1 MHKVK
6 SFKLYNGKRD
16 KFSLRKKNVGLIS
29 IAIATLALY
38 GIVGGSQTTYAEEQN
53 STSGQVTSVSAPTED
68 AKTEKVST
76 TTSSTV
82 TEASSASS
90 FSRVENTS
98 VSSTQ
103 TASEF
108 QNSSTESAPS
118 ENSSMSSD
126 GSLSTNGESSKS
138 AKTPNIERTTPENTA
153 PKSDETIVESTIPK
167 TRAARTRRSVAESSS
182 HISNFSVTVTTKD
195 GTVMNAG
202 ESKDLSGQEISLD
215 KIQMNFKIKQDGT
228 LKAGDKIRIPVKL
241 ENNAYAAYYANLGSG
256 TAETIPGVGTIKF
269 DFSKKDDLAYEI
281 TLNSEF
287 ASLSKGQEKTVN
299 VNFSAANGA
308 KFTAQKS
315 KNNIVLNINGSTF
328 TFKPK
333 PRIFEKAQ
341 APFAVYHNLS
351 SDAAN
356 SMKIGTSTGDA
367 NYYNNMLSSDG
378 KQPGNTKIPTG
389 DIITIHRIK
398 PENGSK
404 IIKIKPEP
412 HRITSTLAISEDGK
426 YLVKND
432 TSTSI
437 PITNE
442 NENKLITLP
451 PKSTDADILKAL
463 KKAGKNSSVV
473 IDNGDGTY
481 TIATNLG
488 KMIGNGATTYHDI
501 WPKDDFAQHGDQ
513 YQEIDRTDETNKKI
527 SEILKKMSV
536 IQGTAHS
543 TRITFADSSINNKI
557 TSTSK
562 SYSVEDDGTEK
573 EIKSE
578 NINHVTRPS
587 TARSEGQTK
596 ITVQYVDTAGNQIA
610 TQTYQY
616 GYPGGPLHA
625 QSPNFTAKPQNIPGY
640 TLVRT
645 SNPIS
650 SVSGTQLTVDKSIAF
665 TNTDQ
670 VFYYVYIVNKSNAK
684 VTYIDDDDNHKVLE
698 TKELTGDYN
707 TTDPYRTTETI
718 KKYTDKN
725 YELVSDNY
733 PADGVK
739 YNDKLQTFEV
749 HLKHKVKTE
758 TQTKTVK
765 ETIKY
770 IYAKDGATAAPT
782 YTAELKFTRTATTDL
797 VTNVTTGAWSPVT
810 GTFVAVSSPTITG
823 YTADKPIVAAVEGI
837 TGDSDDIEKTV
848 VYTANQEKAQV
859 RYIDDTTGETLETK
873 ELTGDYNTTDAYRT
887 TETIKKYTDKNY
899 ELVSD
904 NYPADGVTYNTTYQK
919 FEVHLRHKTAPVE
932 ETKTVTE
939 TIKYVYENGDQ
950 AATPKV
956 QKLDFKRTNT
966 KDLVTGK
973 ISQEGVWAPS
983 TGTFSEVV
991 SPTVDGYT
999 PDKSKVD
1006 AVTITAAH
1014 SDIHVTVT
1022 YKADKQKVTYTI
1034 IDDTAH
1040 KTLKD
1045 KEVLT
1050 SGDSDTPLSDS
1061 ARAKYDSIVNA
1072 YLAQGYELVSKDEL
1086 PAKFDLD
1093 SSHDQNVTVH
1103 LKHGTTDIQETKKVS
1118 LTVHYHGAGD
1128 QTPADHVQTAT
1139 WTRTVTTDKITG
1151 TEVSTTP
1158 WKADKANYD
1167 AVPSPM
1173 IPGYSVDVETVPSE
1187 AVTQENIVKDVY
1199 YTIQTQK
1206 VTYTVVDETT
1216 GQTLENQVELTTGES
1231 GTALPAATKTKYDTV
1246 VAGYLAQGYE
1256 VVAKDE
1262 LPAQFDTDSSVDQNV
1277 VIRLKHRVSTSTETK
1292 TVTQTIN
1299 YLYEDDNTPA
1309 APEKKTTLTFTR
1321 EVKTDEVTKDVT
1333 TGAWGPSTG
1342 TFPEVVSPTVDG
1354 YTPDKAKVDAE
1365 TVTADQADIKVT
1377 VKYKADKQKVTY
1389 TIIDDTTHT
1398 TLKNKVELTTGDSG
1412 ANLPADVQTKYDKA
1426 VDDYLAKGYELVS
1439 KDELPTQ
1446 FDTDSSVDQNVV
1458 VHLKHK
1464 VTTSTEKKT
1473 VTETIHYVY
1482 KDGSQAAESHKATL
1496 DFAREV
1502 RTDEVTKAVTK
1513 GAWSPSTST
1522 FAAVTSPIIAG
1533 YTADKP
1539 VVEAVDG
1546 IIGDSKDVVVK
1557 VTYTADK
1564 QKVTYT
1570 VIDETTQKT
1579 LENQVELTTGDS
1591 DSALPTT
1598 AKTKYDQIVKGY
1610 TDKGYE
1616 LISKDDLPA
1625 KFDKDSTKDQNV
1637 VIRLKHSTTD
1647 NKESKKVSLTVR
1659 YHGAGSQTPA
1669 NNVQT
1674 ATWTRTVTKDKV
1686 TGDVVKTTDWTADK
1700 ANYNAVPSPVIPGY
1714 TVDVATV
1721 AAEKVTQED
1730 IVKDVHYGIQTQK
1743 VTYTVIDD
1751 TTGTTLENQVELT
1764 TGHSGTNL
1772 PTDAQTKYDRIVKG
1786 YTDKGYELVSK
1797 DDLPAQFDKDSSVDQ
1812 NVVVHLKHKVTTSS
1826 EIKTVKETIHYV
1838 YQNGSE
1844 ARSSY
1849 GTSLSFTRE
1858 VKTDEVTKLSTKGSW
1873 SPVTGTFAAVTSP
1886 MITGYTADKP
1896 IVTAVDGIT
1905 GDSEDIVETV
1915 VYKANQERAQVRYID
1930 DTTGATLET
1939 KELTGDYNTTDS
1951 YRTADTISHYT
1962 SQGYELVSDNYPST
1976 GVIYNETYQKFE
1988 VHLKHGTAE
1997 SQESK
2002 KVSLTVR
2009 YHGAGSQ
2016 TPADNVQTATW
2027 TRTVTKDKVT
2037 GDVVKATDWT
2047 ADKANYN
2054 AIPSP
2059 VIPGYTVDVATV
2071 PQEKV
2076 TQEDIVKDVHYGI
2089 QTQKVTYTVID
2100 DTTGTTL
2107 ENQVELTTG
2116 ESDSALPAAAKTK
2129 YGQVVKGYTDKGYE
2143 LVSKDELP
2151 AKFDLDSSHDQNV
2164 TVHLKHGTAESQESK
2179 KVSLTVRYHG
2189 AGSQTPADNVQ
2200 TVTWTRTVT
2209 KDKVTGDVVK
2219 TTDWVADKATY
2230 DAVPSPV
2237 IPGYTV
2243 DVATVSAETVTQ
2255 EDMVKDVYYT
2265 AIPVTPDKPTPPVVP
2280 STPDKPTTPTVVPTT
2295 PTKATPTKTE
2305 ILPSTGDSQVG
2316 PTLAT
2321 LTGVSLLLSAFGYI
2335 GRRKK
2340 ED

>member
-1 MHKVK
+1 MK

-16 KFSLRKKNVGLIS
+16 KFSLRKKNVGLVS
-29 IAIATLALY
+29 IAIASLAVY
-38 GIVGGSQTTYAEEQN
+38 GLAIGAPTVQADEN
-53 STSGQVTSVSAPTED
+53 SSVSAVSTENGTAPASTD
-68 AKTEKVST
+68 TTAAAGLTSEVSTPSSSVSTTEAPVSEGTSAVAENNSSPAPAAVSENAASASGATAVEKVETPAQTTGQLDEKVSVP
-76 TTSSTV
+76 TTSSVAESTNKV
-82 TEASSASS
+82 SADTSTSAAVAKENSASA
-90 FSRVENTS
+90 EPKPIE
-98 VSSTQ
+98 Q
-103 TASEF
+103 
-108 QNSSTESAPS
+108 
-118 ENSSMSSD
+118 
-126 GSLSTNGESSKS
+126 STNAQSYS
-138 AKTPNIERTTPENTA
+138 AFRSA
-153 PKSDETIVESTIPK
+153 GAV
-167 TRAARTRRSVAESSS
+167 RTRRSVKEASS
-182 HISNFSVTVTTKD
+182 HISDFSVTVTTKG
-195 GTVMNAG
+195 GTVMNPG
-202 ESKDLSGQEISLD
+202 DTEPLSAQEVSLD
-215 KIQMNFKIKQDGT
+215 KVQMDFKITQDGT
-228 LKAGDKIRIPVKL
+228 LKKGDVLRIPVKL
-241 ENNAYAAYYANLGSG
+241 TNNAYGAYYSNLGSG
-256 TAETIPGVGTIKF
+256 TSERIEGVGTIKF
-269 DFSKKDDLAYEI
+269 VHSDPNNLAYEI
-281 TLNSEF
+281 TLDQSFQDMPQNT
-287 ASLSKGQEKTVN
+287 EKTVS
-299 VNFSAANGA
+299 VTQKAATIG
-308 KFTAQKS
+308 KFTAKS
-315 KNNIVLNINGSTF
+315 SYENIILEINGNKF
-328 TFKPK
+328 TFKPT
-333 PRIFEKAQ
+333 PRTFEKAQ
-341 APFAVYHNLS
+341 APFAVYNSAS
-351 SDAAN
+351 SDRAN
-356 SMKIGTSTGDA
+356 SIKIGASTGDA
-367 NYYNNMLSSDG
+367 NYYNNLLSSDG
-378 KQPGNTKIPTG
+378 TNSGQTGIPNG
-389 DIITIHRIK
+389 DIISVHRIK
-398 PENGSK
+398 PGNGSK
-404 IIKIKPEP
+404 IVSIKPDLK
-412 HRITSTLAISEDGK
+412 RYTSTLAISEDGK
-426 YLVKND
+426 YLVKGD

-437 PITNE
+437 SINSDPD
-442 NENKLITLP
+442 NKLINLP
-451 PKSTDADILKAL
+451 ANSTNDTILKAL
-463 KKAGKNSSVV
+463 KQAGKNSSVV

-481 TIATNLG
+481 TVAINLG
-488 KMIGNGATTYHDI
+488 KMTGNGATTYHDI
-501 WPKDDFAQHGDQ
+501 WPTDDYAQMGDQ
-513 YQEIDRTDETNKKI
+513 YQEINRTEEVNRKV
-527 SEILKKMSV
+527 SSILKDANV
-536 IQGTAHS
+536 IQGTGHS
-543 TRITFADSSINNKI
+543 TRITFADSSIENALAEGSKSFSYNVDDNGNVTKLKEETISATTTPSVARAEGQKKI
-557 TSTSK
+557 T
-562 SYSVEDDGTEK
+562 
-573 EIKSE
+573 I
-578 NINHVTRPS
+578 H
-587 TARSEGQTK
+587 
-596 ITVQYVDTAGNQIA
+596 YVDTNGKEIE
-610 TQTYQY
+610 TQDYKY
-616 GYPGGPLHA
+616 GYPAGG
-625 QSPNFTAKPQNIPGY
+625 TATPTPDYNANPKTITGY
-640 TLVRT
+640 TLVT
-645 SNPIS
+645 ADTAIASY
-650 SVSGTQLTVDKSIAF
+650 GTQLKTTKQIPF
-665 TNTDQ
+665 TSNDQ
-670 VFYYVYIVNKSNAK
+670 EFYYVYSAKKSSAK
-684 VTYIDDDDNHKVLE
+684 VTYIDDDTNGGKVLE
-698 TKELTGDYN
+698 TKDLNGFYGQ
-707 TTDPYRTTETI
+707 TDPYRTAETI
-718 KKYTDKN
+718 KTYTDQN

-733 PADGVK
+733 PATGVT
-739 YNDKLQTFEV
+739 YNENLQTFEV
-749 HLKHKVKTE
+749 HLRHK
-758 TQTKTVK
+758 
-765 ETIKY
+765 
-770 IYAKDGATAAPT
+770 G
-782 YTAELKFTRTATTDL
+782 
-797 VTNVTTGAWSPVT
+797 
-810 GTFVAVSSPTITG
+810 
-823 YTADKPIVAAVEGI
+823 AAV
-837 TGDSDDIEKTV
+837 
-848 VYTANQEKAQV
+848 Q
-859 RYIDDTTGETLETK
+859 
-873 ELTGDYNTTDAYRT
+873 
-887 TETIKKYTDKNY
+887 
-899 ELVSD
+899 
-904 NYPADGVTYNTTYQK
+904 
-919 FEVHLRHKTAPVE
+919 

-939 TIKYVYENGDQ
+939 TIKYVYEDNTE
-950 AATPKV
+950 AADTKV
-956 QKLDFKRTNT
+956 QTLKFYRINN
-966 KDLVTGK
+966 KDLVTNK
-973 ISQEGVWAPS
+973 IVYKGPWFPS
-983 TGTFSEVV
+983 TGTFPEVV
-991 SPTVDGYT
+991 SPKIDGYT
-999 PDKSKVD
+999 PDKATVA
-1006 AVTITAAH
+1006 AVEQITGDSA
-1014 SDIHVTVT
+1014 DIEETVT

-1034 IDDTAH
+1034 IDDTAQ

-1050 SGDSDTPLSDS
+1050 SGGSDTPLPDS
-1061 ARAKYDSIVNA
+1061 AREKYDLMVNA
-1072 YLAQGYELVSKDEL
+1072 YLAQGYELVSKDQL

-1093 SSHDQNVTVH
+1093 SSHDQNVVVH
-1103 LKHGTTDIQETKKVS
+1103 LKHGTTDIQESKSVN
-1118 LTVHYHGAGD
+1118 LTVRYHGAGG
-1128 QTPADHVQTAT
+1128 QTPADKVQTAI
-1139 WTRTVTTDKITG
+1139 WTRTVTKDKITG
-1151 TEVSTTP
+1151 TEVSATAWTS
-1158 WKADKANYD
+1158 DKANYD

-1173 IPGYSVDVETVPSE
+1173 IPGYSVDIATVPAE
-1187 AVTQENIVKDVY
+1187 TVTQENIVKDVY

-1231 GTALPAATKTKYDTV
+1231 GAALPAAAQTKYDTV
-1246 VAGYLAQGYE
+1246 VAGYLTQGYE
-1256 VVAKDE
+1256 VASKDE

-1277 VIRLKHRVSTSTETK
+1277 VIRLKHKVSTSTETK

-1299 YLYEDDNTPA
+1299 YVYEEDNTPA
-1309 APEKKTTLTFTR
+1309 APEKKSTLTFSR
-1321 EVKTDEVTKDVT
+1321 EIKTDEVTKNT
-1333 TGAWGPSTG
+1333 TPGAWTPSTG

-1365 TVTADQADIKVT
+1365 TVTATDADINVT

-1412 ANLPADVQTKYDKA
+1412 ANLPDDAQTKYDKA

-1439 KDELPTQ
+1439 KDNLPTQ

-1464 VTTSTEKKT
+1464 VTASTENTT

-1502 RTDEVTKAVTK
+1502 RTDEVTKAITK

-1522 FAAVTSPIIAG
+1522 FVAVTSPIIAG

-1637 VIRLKHSTTD
+1637 VIRLKHGTTD
-1647 NKESKKVSLTVR
+1647 SKETKKVSLTVR

-1674 ATWTRTVTKDKV
+1674 ATWTRTVTKDKI
-1686 TGDVVKTTDWTADK
+1686 TGTEVSATAWISDK
-1700 ANYNAVPSPVIPGY
+1700 ANYDAVPSPVIPGY
-1714 TVDVATV
+1714 RVDVATV
-1721 AAEKVTQED
+1721 PSETVTQED
-1730 IVKDVHYGIQTQK
+1730 IVKDVHYTIQTQR
-1743 VTYTVIDD
+1743 VTYTVVDD
-1751 TTGTTLENQVELT
+1751 TTGTTLEHQVELT
-1764 TGHSGTNL
+1764 TGESDAAL
-1772 PTDAQTKYDRIVKG
+1772 PAAAQRKYDTVVSA
-1786 YTDKGYELVSK
+1786 YLVQGYELVSK
-1797 DDLPAQFDKDSSVDQ
+1797 DPLPAKFDLDSSHDQ
-1812 NVVVHLKHKVTTSS
+1812 NVTVHLKHKVTTSS

-1838 YQNGSE
+1838 YKNGSQ
-1844 ARSSY
+1844 ASPSRS
-1849 GTSLSFTRE
+1849 TSLSFTRE
-1858 VKTDEVTKLSTKGSW
+1858 VKTDEVTKRSTKGSW

-1896 IVTAVDGIT
+1896 IVAAVDGIT

-2037 GDVVKATDWT
+2037 DDVVKATDWT

>member
-16 KFSLRKKNVGLIS
+16 KFSLRKKNVGLVS

-98 VSSTQ
+98 VSGTQ

-138 AKTPNIERTTPENTA
+138 AKTPNIEGTTPENTA

-202 ESKDLSGQEISLD
+202 ASKDLSGQEISLD

-488 KMIGNGATTYHDI
+488 KMIGDGATTYHDI

-616 GYPGGPLHA
+616 GYPGGSLHA

-670 VFYYVYIVNKSNAK
+670 VFYYVYTVNKSNAK

-765 ETIKY
+765 ETIHYVYKNGSQ
-770 IYAKDGATAAPT
+770 ASPSRSTSLT
-782 YTAELKFTRTATTDL
+782 FTREVKTDE
-797 VTNVTTGAWSPVT
+797 VTKRSTKGAWSPVT
-810 GTFVAVSSPTITG
+810 GTFAAVTSPTITG

-859 RYIDDTTGETLETK
+859 RYIDDTTGATLETK

-887 TETIKKYTDKNY
+887 TKTIKKYTDKNY

-904 NYPADGVTYNTTYQK
+904 NYPSNGVTYNTTYQK

-1072 YLAQGYELVSKDEL
+1072 YLAQGYELVSKDPL

-1118 LTVHYHGAGD
+1118 LTVRYHGAGS
-1128 QTPADHVQTAT
+1128 QTPANNVQTAT
-1139 WTRTVTTDKITG
+1139 WTRTVTKDKITG
-1151 TEVSTTP
+1151 TEVSATAWTS
-1158 WKADKANYD
+1158 DKANYD
-1167 AVPSPM
+1167 AVPSPV
-1173 IPGYSVDVETVPSE
+1173 IPGYRVDVATVPSE
-1187 AVTQENIVKDVY
+1187 TVTQEDIVKDVH
-1199 YTIQTQK
+1199 YTIQTQR
-1206 VTYTVVDETT
+1206 VTYTVVDDTT
-1216 GQTLENQVELTTGES
+1216 GTTLEHQVELTTGES
-1231 GTALPAATKTKYDTV
+1231 DAALPAAAQRKYDTV
-1246 VAGYLAQGYE
+1246 VSAYLAQ
-1256 VVAKDE
+1256 
-1262 LPAQFDTDSSVDQNV
+1262 
-1277 VIRLKHRVSTSTETK
+1277 
-1292 TVTQTIN
+1292 
-1299 YLYEDDNTPA
+1299 
-1309 APEKKTTLTFTR
+1309 
-1321 EVKTDEVTKDVT
+1321 
-1333 TGAWGPSTG
+1333 
-1342 TFPEVVSPTVDG
+1342 
-1354 YTPDKAKVDAE
+1354 
-1365 TVTADQADIKVT
+1365 
-1377 VKYKADKQKVTY
+1377 
-1389 TIIDDTTHT
+1389 
-1398 TLKNKVELTTGDSG
+1398 
-1412 ANLPADVQTKYDKA
+1412 
-1426 VDDYLAKGYELVS
+1426 GYELVS
-1439 KDELPTQ
+1439 KDP
-1446 FDTDSSVDQNVV
+1446 
-1458 VHLKHK
+1458 
-1464 VTTSTEKKT
+1464 
-1473 VTETIHYVY
+1473 
-1482 KDGSQAAESHKATL
+1482 
-1496 DFAREV
+1496 
-1502 RTDEVTKAVTK
+1502 
-1513 GAWSPSTST
+1513 
-1522 FAAVTSPIIAG
+1522 
-1533 YTADKP
+1533 
-1539 VVEAVDG
+1539 
-1546 IIGDSKDVVVK
+1546 
-1557 VTYTADK
+1557 
-1564 QKVTYT
+1564 
-1570 VIDETTQKT
+1570 
-1579 LENQVELTTGDS
+1579 
-1591 DSALPTT
+1591 
-1598 AKTKYDQIVKGY
+1598 
-1610 TDKGYE
+1610 
-1616 LISKDDLPA
+1616 LPA
-1625 KFDKDSTKDQNV
+1625 KFDLDSSHDQNV
-1637 VIRLKHSTTD
+1637 TVHLKHGTTD
-1647 NKESKKVSLTVR
+1647 IQETKKVSLTVR

-1674 ATWTRTVTKDKV
+1674 ATWTRTVTKDKI
-1686 TGDVVKTTDWTADK
+1686 TGTEVSATAWTSDK
-1700 ANYNAVPSPVIPGY
+1700 ANYDAVPSPVIPGY
-1714 TVDVATV
+1714 RVDVATV
-1721 AAEKVTQED
+1721 PSETVTQED
-1730 IVKDVHYGIQTQK
+1730 IVKDVHY
-1743 VTYTVIDD
+1743 
-1751 TTGTTLENQVELT
+1751 
-1764 TGHSGTNL
+1764 
-1772 PTDAQTKYDRIVKG
+1772 
-1786 YTDKGYELVSK
+1786 
-1797 DDLPAQFDKDSSVDQ
+1797 
-1812 NVVVHLKHKVTTSS
+1812 
-1826 EIKTVKETIHYV
+1826 
-1838 YQNGSE
+1838 
-1844 ARSSY
+1844 
-1849 GTSLSFTRE
+1849 
-1858 VKTDEVTKLSTKGSW
+1858 
-1873 SPVTGTFAAVTSP
+1873 
-1886 MITGYTADKP
+1886 TA
-1896 IVTAVDGIT
+1896 
-1905 GDSEDIVETV
+1905 
-1915 VYKANQERAQVRYID
+1915 N
-1930 DTTGATLET
+1930 
-1939 KELTGDYNTTDS
+1939 
-1951 YRTADTISHYT
+1951 
-1962 SQGYELVSDNYPST
+1962 
-1976 GVIYNETYQKFE
+1976 
-1988 VHLKHGTAE
+1988 
-1997 SQESK
+1997 
-2002 KVSLTVR
+2002 
-2009 YHGAGSQ
+2009 
-2016 TPADNVQTATW
+2016 
-2027 TRTVTKDKVT
+2027 
-2037 GDVVKATDWT
+2037 
-2047 ADKANYN
+2047 
-2054 AIPSP
+2054 
-2059 VIPGYTVDVATV
+2059 
-2071 PQEKV
+2071 
-2076 TQEDIVKDVHYGI
+2076 
-2089 QTQKVTYTVID
+2089 
-2100 DTTGTTL
+2100 
-2107 ENQVELTTG
+2107 
-2116 ESDSALPAAAKTK
+2116 
-2129 YGQVVKGYTDKGYE
+2129 
-2143 LVSKDELP
+2143 
-2151 AKFDLDSSHDQNV
+2151 
-2164 TVHLKHGTAESQESK
+2164 
-2179 KVSLTVRYHG
+2179 
-2189 AGSQTPADNVQ
+2189 
-2200 TVTWTRTVT
+2200 
-2209 KDKVTGDVVK
+2209 
-2219 TTDWVADKATY
+2219 
-2230 DAVPSPV
+2230 
-2237 IPGYTV
+2237 
-2243 DVATVSAETVTQ
+2243 
-2255 EDMVKDVYYT
+2255 
-2265 AIPVTPDKPTPPVVP
+2265 PVTPDKPTPPVVP
-2280 STPDKPTTPTVVPTT
+2280 SVSDKPAPPTLTFVQTP
-2295 PTKATPTKTE
+2295 PTKPASAKE
-2305 ILPSTGDSQVG
+2305 KFLPSTGDVQDGS
-2316 PTLAT
+2316 T
-2321 LTGVSLLLSAFGYI
+2321 LTMLTGIGLLLSALGLV
-2335 GRRKK
+2335 GRCKK

>member
-1 MHKVK
+1 MK

-16 KFSLRKKNVGLIS
+16 KFSLRKKNVGLVS
-29 IAIATLALY
+29 IAIASLAIY
-38 GIVGGSQTTYAEEQN
+38 GLAIGAPTVQADENSSVNAVSTENVTAPASTDTTAAAGLASEV
-53 STSGQVTSVSAPTED
+53 STPSTSVSTTEVPVSEGTSAGAENNSSPAPATVSENAASASGATAVEKVETPAQTTGQPD
-68 AKTEKVST
+68 EKVSVP
-76 TTSSTV
+76 TTSSVAESTNKV
-82 TEASSASS
+82 SADTSTSAAVAKENSASA
-90 FSRVENTS
+90 EPKPIE
-98 VSSTQ
+98 Q
-103 TASEF
+103 
-108 QNSSTESAPS
+108 
-118 ENSSMSSD
+118 
-126 GSLSTNGESSKS
+126 STNAQSYS
-138 AKTPNIERTTPENTA
+138 AFRSA
-153 PKSDETIVESTIPK
+153 GAV
-167 TRAARTRRSVAESSS
+167 RTRRSVKEASS
-182 HISNFSVTVTTKD
+182 HISDFSVTVTTKG
-195 GTVMNAG
+195 GTVMNPGDTEPLPA
-202 ESKDLSGQEISLD
+202 QEVSLD
-215 KIQMNFKIKQDGT
+215 KVQMDFKIIQDGT
-228 LKAGDKIRIPVKL
+228 LKKGDVLRIPVKL
-241 ENNAYAAYYANLGSG
+241 ENNAYGAYYANLGSG
-256 TAETIPGVGTIKF
+256 TAERIEGVGTIKF
-269 DFSKKDDLAYEI
+269 VHSDPNNLAYEI
-281 TLNSEF
+281 TLDQSFQDMPRNT
-287 ASLSKGQEKTVN
+287 EKTV
-299 VNFSAANGA
+299 SITQKAATIG
-308 KFTAQKS
+308 KFTAKS
-315 KNNIVLNINGSTF
+315 SYENIILEINGNKF
-328 TFKPK
+328 TFKPT
-333 PRIFEKAQ
+333 PRTFEKAQ
-341 APFAVYHNLS
+341 ANFAVYNSAS
-351 SDAAN
+351 SDRAN
-356 SMKIGTSTGDA
+356 SIKIGTSTGDA
-367 NYYNNMLSSDG
+367 NYYNNLLSSDG
-378 KQPGNTKIPTG
+378 TNSGQTGIPNG
-389 DIITIHRIK
+389 DIISVHRIK
-398 PENGSK
+398 PSNGSK
-404 IIKIKPEP
+404 IVSIKPDLK
-412 HRITSTLAISEDGK
+412 RYTSTLAISEDGK
-426 YLVKND
+426 YLVKGD

-437 PITNE
+437 SINSDPD
-442 NENKLITLP
+442 NKLVELP
-451 PKSTDADILKAL
+451 ANSTDEEIVKAL
-463 KKAGKNSSVV
+463 KQAGKNSSVV

-481 TIATNLG
+481 TVAINLG
-488 KMIGNGATTYHDI
+488 KMTGNGATTYHDI
-501 WPKDDFAQHGDQ
+501 WPTDDYAQMGDK
-513 YQEIDRTDETNKKI
+513 YQEINRTEEVNRKV
-527 SEILKKMSV
+527 SSILKNANV
-536 IQGTAHS
+536 IQGTGHS
-543 TRITFADSSINNKI
+543 TRITFADSSIENALDEESKSFSYNVDDNGTIKKIREEKLSAKTTPSIARAVGQKKI
-557 TSTSK
+557 T
-562 SYSVEDDGTEK
+562 
-573 EIKSE
+573 I
-578 NINHVTRPS
+578 H
-587 TARSEGQTK
+587 
-596 ITVQYVDTAGNQIA
+596 YVDTNGKELE
-610 TQTYQY
+610 TRDFKY
-616 GYPGGPLHA
+616 GYPAGA
-625 QSPNFTAKPQNIPGY
+625 MAPQTPDYQAAPKTIVGY
-640 TLVRT
+640 TLVKADT
-645 SNPIS
+645 VINAYGS
-650 SVSGTQLTVDKSIAF
+650 QLKEAKSIPF
-665 TNTDQ
+665 INEDQ
-670 VFYYVYIVNKSNAK
+670 NFYYVYSPKPSYAK
-684 VTYIDDDDNHKVLE
+684 VKYIDDDTNGGKVLE
-698 TKELTGDYN
+698 TKDLNGFYGQ
-707 TTDPYRTTETI
+707 TDPYRTAETI
-718 KKYTDKN
+718 KTYTDRN

-733 PADGVK
+733 PTNGVT
-739 YNDKLQTFEV
+739 YNETLQTFEV
-749 HLKHKVKTE
+749 HLRHK
-758 TQTKTVK
+758 
-765 ETIKY
+765 
-770 IYAKDGATAAPT
+770 G
-782 YTAELKFTRTATTDL
+782 
-797 VTNVTTGAWSPVT
+797 
-810 GTFVAVSSPTITG
+810 
-823 YTADKPIVAAVEGI
+823 AAV
-837 TGDSDDIEKTV
+837 
-848 VYTANQEKAQV
+848 
-859 RYIDDTTGETLETK
+859 L
-873 ELTGDYNTTDAYRT
+873 
-887 TETIKKYTDKNY
+887 
-899 ELVSD
+899 
-904 NYPADGVTYNTTYQK
+904 
-919 FEVHLRHKTAPVE
+919 

-939 TIKYVYENGDQ
+939 TIKYVYEDNTQ
-950 AATPKV
+950 AADTKV
-956 QKLDFKRTNT
+956 QTLKFYRINT
-966 KDLVTGK
+966 KDLVTNK
-973 ISQEGVWAPS
+973 IVYKGPWILS
-983 TGTFSEVV
+983 TGTFPEVV
-991 SPTVDGYT
+991 SPKIDGYT
-999 PDKSKVD
+999 PDKATVA
-1006 AVTITAAH
+1006 AVEQITGDSA
-1014 SDIHVTVT
+1014 DIEETVT

-1034 IDDTAH
+1034 IDDTAQ

-1050 SGDSDTPLSDS
+1050 SGGSDTPLPDS
-1061 ARAKYDSIVNA
+1061 AREKYDLMVNA
-1072 YLAQGYELVSKDEL
+1072 YLAQGYELVSKEQL

-1093 SSHDQNVTVH
+1093 SSHDQNVVVH
-1103 LKHGTTDIQETKKVS
+1103 LKHGTTDIQESKSVN
-1118 LTVHYHGAGD
+1118 LTVRYHGAGG
-1128 QTPADHVQTAT
+1128 QTPADKVQTAT
-1139 WTRTVTTDKITG
+1139 WTRTVTKDKITG
-1151 TEVSTTP
+1151 TEVSATA

-1231 GTALPAATKTKYDTV
+1231 DAALPAAAKTKYDTV

-1256 VVAKDE
+1256 VASKDE

-1277 VIRLKHRVSTSTETK
+1277 VIRLKHKVSTSTETK

-1299 YLYEDDNTPA
+1299 YVYEDDNTPA
-1309 APEKKTTLTFTR
+1309 APEKKASLTFTR

-1333 TGAWGPSTG
+1333 PGAWAPSTG

-1365 TVTADQADIKVT
+1365 HVTADQTDIKVT

-1412 ANLPADVQTKYDKA
+1412 ANLPDDAQTKYDKA

-1439 KDELPTQ
+1439 KDNLPTQ

-1464 VTTSTEKKT
+1464 VTASTENTT

-1522 FAAVTSPIIAG
+1522 FVAVTSPIIAG

-1598 AKTKYDQIVKGY
+1598 AKTKYEQIVKGY

-1674 ATWTRTVTKDKV
+1674 ATWTRIVTKDKV

-1700 ANYNAVPSPVIPGY
+1700 ANYNAVPSPVISGY

-1721 AAEKVTQED
+1721 PQEKVTQED

-1896 IVTAVDGIT
+1896 IVAAVDGIT

-1997 SQESK
+1997 SQETK

-2016 TPADNVQTATW
+2016 TPANNVQTATW

-2037 GDVVKATDWT
+2037 GDA
-2047 ADKANYN
+2047 
-2054 AIPSP
+2054 
-2059 VIPGYTVDVATV
+2059 
-2071 PQEKV
+2071 
-2076 TQEDIVKDVHYGI
+2076 
-2089 QTQKVTYTVID
+2089 
-2100 DTTGTTL
+2100 
-2107 ENQVELTTG
+2107 
-2116 ESDSALPAAAKTK
+2116 
-2129 YGQVVKGYTDKGYE
+2129 
-2143 LVSKDELP
+2143 
-2151 AKFDLDSSHDQNV
+2151 
-2164 TVHLKHGTAESQESK
+2164 
-2179 KVSLTVRYHG
+2179 
-2189 AGSQTPADNVQ
+2189 
-2200 TVTWTRTVT
+2200 
-2209 KDKVTGDVVK
+2209 VK

-2265 AIPVTPDKPTPPVVP
+2265 AIPVTSDKPTPPVVP
-2280 STPDKPTTPTVVPTT
+2280 STPDKPTPPTVVPTT
-2295 PTKATPTKTE
+2295 PTKATPMKTE

-2321 LTGVSLLLSAFGYI
+2321 LTGVSLLLSAFGCI